1 MTAHRFSRR
10 AITSVPADPAARV
23 LSGGSVGEKA
33 GEPHWS
39 RGRRRKTLTAAMG
52 AALLLLAAA
61 ACSSAS
67 SGSGS
72 SGGGSGT
79 GTITLGEMGPLTG
92 PRADIG
98 AAMVQGSNMALSVIN
113 ADGGVLGHQV
123 KLDPQDD
130 ASDPADAVPAT
141 DKEINV
147 DHVVAIV
154 GPLVQTAPV
163 VLPLAAKANIPDLMW
178 GGGAAFDNETSPYFF
193 RLAPSD
199 TEQADAMMVYAHNR
213 GWNKVAI
220 AIGNTT
226 GDTSL
231 IPGLTAMASKLGMTI
246 QRTVTIAVGST
257 SFRSEINELFSG
269 HPQAIVGQFDI
280 PSAGVLFGELKQ
292 ENLLSTPWVVTNLWF
307 AKEFLTSVGNQVASG
322 PIYIANPGTE
332 NGGYN
337 AFLTLL
343 KQKTGQS
350 TPTNGETYMYDAVNI
365 WALGAAEAGTYQYP
379 KLEQGILKAAN
390 GPGTDCTTY
399 TQCLDMLK
407 SGKAIKYVGA
417 ASSVTFDSHHNVYG
431 PFDILRYN
439 ANGSSTSVDT
449 LSPQQITGAL
459 GQ

>member
-1 MTAHRFSRR
+1 MTAHKVSRWVM
-10 AITSVPADPAARV
+10 AAVLGLVPVGLAACASS
-23 LSGGSVGEKA
+23 SGGG
-33 GEPHWS
+33 G
-39 RGRRRKTLTAAMG
+39 G
-52 AALLLLAAA
+52 
-61 ACSSAS
+61 S
-67 SGSGS
+67 SGSGP
-72 SGGGSGT
+72 
-79 GTITLGEMGPLTG
+79 ITLGEMGPLTG

-98 AAMVQGSNMALSVIN
+98 AAMVQGSKMALQVIN

-123 KLDPQDD
+123 TLDPQDD

-141 DKEINV
+141 DKEIST
-147 DHVVAIV
+147 DHAVAIV

-163 VLPLAAKANIPDLMW
+163 VLPLAAKANIPMLMW

-199 TEQADAMMVYAHNR
+199 TEMSDAMMVYAHSK
-213 GWNKVAI
+213 GWNKVAV

-231 IPGLTAMASKLGMTI
+231 IPALTAAAKKLGMTI

-257 SFRSEINELFSG
+257 SFRSEITNLFSG

-292 ENLLSTPWVVTNLWF
+292 QNLLSTPWVVSNLWF
-307 AKEFLTSVGNQVASG
+307 AKEFLTSVGSSVAAG

-332 NGGYN
+332 NGGYQD
-337 AFLTLL
+337 FLTLL

-350 TPTNGETYMYDAVNI
+350 QPTNGETYMYDAVNV
-365 WALGAAEAGTYQYP
+365 WALGALEAGTYAYP

-390 GPGTDCTTY
+390 GPGTTCTGY
-399 TQCLDMLK
+399 TQCDDLLK

-417 ASSVTFDSHHNVYG
+417 ASSTSFDKNHNVYG
-431 PFDILRYN
+431 PFDVLHYN
-439 ANGSSTSVDT
+439 SDGTVSTAAQLT
-449 LSPQQITGAL
+449 AGQITSAL
-459 GQ
+459 GH

>member
-1 MTAHRFSRR
+1 
-10 AITSVPADPAARV
+10 
-23 LSGGSVGEKA
+23 
-33 GEPHWS
+33 
-39 RGRRRKTLTAAMG
+39 
-52 AALLLLAAA
+52 
-61 ACSSAS
+61 
-67 SGSGS
+67 
-72 SGGGSGT
+72 
-79 GTITLGEMGPLTG
+79 MGPLTG
-92 PRADIG
+92 PRADLG
-98 AAMVQGSNMALSVIN
+98 AAMVDGAKLALQAVN

-141 DKEINV
+141 DKEINT

-163 VLPLAAKANIPDLMW
+163 VLPLAAKAGIPMLMW

-199 TEQADAMMVYAHNR
+199 TEMSDAMMVYAHSK

-231 IPGLTAMASKLGMTI
+231 IPGLTAAAKKLGMTV

-257 SFRSEINELFSG
+257 SFRSEISNLFSG

-292 ENLLSTPWVVTNLWF
+292 QNLLSTPWVASNLWF
-307 AKEFLTSVGNQVASG
+307 DKEFYTSVGSSVAAG
-322 PIYIANPGTE
+322 PIYIANPGVE

-337 AFLTLL
+337 DFLALL
-343 KQKTGQS
+343 KQKTGQ
-350 TPTNGETYMYDAVNI
+350 TQPTNGEAFMYDAVNV
-365 WALGAAEAGTYQYP
+365 WALGAQEAGSYTYP
-379 KLEQGILKAAN
+379 ALERGILKATN
-390 GPGTDCTTY
+390 GPGTTCITY
-399 TQCLDMLK
+399 SQCHSLLK

-417 ASSVTFDSHHNVYG
+417 ASSTTFDSNHNVYG
-431 PFDILRYN
+431 PFDVLRYN
-439 ANGSSTSVDT
+439 TGGSVSTIARLT
-449 LSPQQITGAL
+449 PQQITGAL
-459 GQ
+459 GH